1 MIYQK
6 KRFETYIAMDE
17 LLAKYYDFDRT
28 LAKCRACP
36 GFSAAWSCP
45 KFDFCPKD
53 FWKQFTRLHL
63 IVDKISNQGAS
74 SPKEAQE
81 RLFGEKTL
89 YDAEMLSREKEIPG
103 SRALAAQECV
113 HCNKCA
119 RLAGKPCIHPERMR
133 YALES
138 LGIIAVDLV
147 KDQFGFEIL
156 WSDGTNIPSYY
167 LLVGGILEK

>member
-45 KFDFCPKD
+45 EFDFCPKD

-74 SPKEAQE
+74 SPKE
-81 RLFGEKTL
+81 
-89 YDAEMLSREKEIPG
+89 
-103 SRALAAQECV
+103 AQECV